1 MIIQLHLDQHLLLI
15 PFLQQEEEVEE
26 DILVYHFLVD
36 LVVVL
41 DLVELLLVKPLEVL
55 GFVDKDLLEVIL

>member
-41 DLVELLLVKPLEVL
+41 DLVDLLLLKLLEVL
-55 GFVDKDLLEVIL
+55 EFVDKDLLEVIL

>member
-41 DLVELLLVKPLEVL
+41 DLVDLLLVKPLEVL